1 MSNMKVVS
9 LIDTE
14 IVKARRVALDDLHRV
29 QQQLL
34 ETVAIVATEVAALGE
49 RVAALEAHQALEV

>member
-1 MSNMKVVS
+1 MANMKVVS
-9 LIDTE
+9 LVGAE
-14 IVKARRVALDDLHRV
+14 IVKARRDALDDLHRV

-49 RVAALEAHQALEV
+49 RVAVLEQVELQ

>member
-1 MSNMKVVS
+1 MKVVS

-29 QQQLL
+29 QQQLV
-34 ETVAIVATEVAALGE
+34 ETISIVATEVAALGE
-49 RVAALEAHQALEV
+49 RVAALERAELS

>member
-29 QQQLL
+29 QQQLV
-34 ETVAIVATEVAALGE
+34 ETISIVATEVAALGE
-49 RVAALEAHQALEV
+49 RVAALERAELS

>member
-49 RVAALEAHQALEV
+49 RVAVLEATSDT

>member
-1 MSNMKVVS
+1 MANMKVVS
-9 LIDTE
+9 LVGAE
-14 IVKARRVALDDLHRV
+14 IFKARRDAIDDLHRV

-49 RVAALEAHQALEV
+49 RVTVLEQMELQ